1 MNNAS
6 IFTNFTQFN
15 GNKSLTEIVNEIAE
29 GKYQSQIQQLRSLI
43 AFGKQTEAD
52 QYKKALPAFT
62 ASGTFEKGR
71 KADLLQQYSQY
82 IMLDIDD
89 LPPDKLEP
97 VFQQASSLPVTWCC
111 FRSPSG
117 NGLKILVQVATDAT
131 KHEQAFRQ
139 VAAWYEAQL
148 QVQIDRSGKDVSRLC
163 FYSSDPDLYLN
174 SNSQPFEVL
183 EEEPVHPEMKP
194 AEPANGED
202 YAELFL
208 KAIEFT
214 QNKATYV
221 DGSRNRFV
229 FLLASNCNRNGIPET
244 DALQL
249 ILRDFNYN
257 EPEVKA
263 SVASAYKNKAEF
275 GKYAQ
280 LARKEAAEEEE
291 KEDFSDKL
299 LTTPY
304 IPYEVYQHL
313 PQLLQDGC
321 RHFQHPRERD
331 LFLTGALTIL
341 SGCMK
346 GVLGTYDQRTVYP
359 NLFSFAI
366 APAASGKSAL
376 SFAKELAMTN
386 HRKMVQESKEKLKQY
401 QLELEQY
408 RAAKRSKKKD
418 DTTPDPEPPQKP
430 KFKVLYIPANS
441 SSAAVIGHLE
451 QSEGIGIICETEA
464 DTMGNSFKQDWGGYS
479 DLLRKAFHHEPVTY
493 SRKTNDEFVEVEKPR
508 VSVALSGTP
517 SQVQGLIASAED
529 GLFSRFIFY
538 TFKVQPQWRDV
549 SPQSKVNLTEFF
561 SKQSEQVDVMA
572 NYLEHCPTEFHLT
585 TEQWQFLNSRFD
597 LWLQEV
603 STFVSEDASSTVKR
617 LALIVFRIAMVLS
630 AIRKFE
636 DGVADQDITCEDTDF
651 QTAFALAEVYKQHAL
666 LMFAALPKSEE
677 NQLDQ
682 NKKRFYDALPADR
695 EFTRQEAVEIG
706 LAVGIKERTVGKYL
720 NRFLGRFLEQP
731 VKYGPYR
738 KIQ

>member
-1 MNNAS
+1 
-6 IFTNFTQFN
+6 
-15 GNKSLTEIVNEIAE
+15 
-29 GKYQSQIQQLRSLI
+29 
-43 AFGKQTEAD
+43 
-52 QYKKALPAFT
+52 
-62 ASGTFEKGR
+62 
-71 KADLLQQYSQY
+71 
-82 IMLDIDD
+82 
-89 LPPDKLEP
+89 
-97 VFQQASSLPVTWCC
+97 
-111 FRSPSG
+111 
-117 NGLKILVQVATDAT
+117 
-131 KHEQAFRQ
+131 
-139 VAAWYEAQL
+139 
-148 QVQIDRSGKDVSRLC
+148 
-163 FYSSDPDLYLN
+163 
-174 SNSQPFEVL
+174 
-183 EEEPVHPEMKP
+183 
-194 AEPANGED
+194 
-202 YAELFL
+202 
-208 KAIEFT
+208 
-214 QNKATYV
+214 
-221 DGSRNRFV
+221 
-229 FLLASNCNRNGIPET
+229 
-244 DALQL
+244 
-249 ILRDFNYN
+249 
-257 EPEVKA
+257 
-263 SVASAYKNKAEF
+263 
-275 GKYAQ
+275 
-280 LARKEAAEEEE
+280 
-291 KEDFSDKL
+291 
-299 LTTPY
+299 
-304 IPYEVYQHL
+304 
-313 PQLLQDGC
+313 
-321 RHFQHPRERD
+321 
-331 LFLTGALTIL
+331 
-341 SGCMK
+341 MK

-401 QLELEQY
+401 QMELEQY
-408 RAAKRSKKKD
+408 RAAKRGKKKD
-418 DTTPDPEPPQKP
+418 DTTPDAEPPQKP

-508 VSVALSGTP
+508 ISVALSGTP

-572 NYLEHCPTEFHLT
+572 NFLEHCPTEFHLT
-585 TEQWQFLNSRFD
+585 PEQWAFLNSKFE

-617 LALIVFRIAMVLS
+617 LALIVFRIAMVIS

-636 DGVADQDITCEDTDF
+636 YGVADKDITCEDTDF

-666 LMFAALPKSEE
+666 LMFAALPKAEE

-695 EFTRQEAVEIG
+695 DFTRQEAVEIG
-706 LAVGIKERTVGKYL
+706 LVVGIKERTVGKYL
-720 NRFLGRFLEQP
+720 NRFLGRFLEQQ

-738 KIQ
+738 KLQ